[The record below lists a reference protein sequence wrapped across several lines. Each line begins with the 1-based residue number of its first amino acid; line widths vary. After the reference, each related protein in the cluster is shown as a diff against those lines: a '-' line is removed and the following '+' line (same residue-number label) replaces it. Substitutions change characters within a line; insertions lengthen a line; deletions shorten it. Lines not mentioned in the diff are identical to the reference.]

1 MPKRNPGFQLCRSAA
16 LTGYADLARAR
27 GLDPLRL
34 ASEAGVPV
42 AALSDP
48 DLKIPTPAVAW
59 MLEAAAE
66 RSGLQD
72 FAIRLAETRRL
83 SNMGAVGLIAREQ
96 PSLRKSLEVMV
107 QYQWMQNDA
116 LLVHIEETPEIG
128 VVRIDVIGAGQRST
142 RQATELAV
150 GALCRNV
157 RALMGERWRPEAVC
171 FAHAA
176 PTDLA
181 AHRRLFGVTPMFDQ
195 DFDGIVF
202 TRTDFDA
209 PITSADPAMAKQIE
223 RYVDQI
229 AARQVKSARDEVGE
243 LIVLLLP
250 TGVCNADWVARHLGV
265 DRRTVHRRL
274 AAEGT
279 SFSELMDE
287 MRKQLA
293 QSLMANSGR
302 TLAAV
307 AEHLGFS
314 GASAF
319 SHWFQRM
326 HGCSPRAYRRTLL

>member
-1 MPKRNPGFQLCRSAA
+1 MPNLNLTFHLCRAA
-16 LTGYADLARAR
+16 TLTGYADLAQAH

-48 DLKIPTPAVAW
+48 DLKIPVSAVAW
-59 MLEAAAE
+59 MLEAAAQ

-96 PSLRKSLEVMV
+96 SNLRKSLEVMA
-107 QYQWMQNDA
+107 QFQWMQSEA
-116 LLVHIEETPEIG
+116 VSVYIEETPEIG
-128 VVRIDVIGAGQRST
+128 VVRVDVITTGQRTT
-142 RQATELAV
+142 RQAVELAV

-171 FAHAA
+171 FTHAA
-176 PTDLA
+176 PPDLV
-181 AHRRLFGVTPMFDQ
+181 AHRRLFGLTPLFDQ
-195 DFDGIVF
+195 DFDGVVF
-202 TRTDFDA
+202 TRADFDA
-209 PITSADPAMAKQIE
+209 PITSADPAMARQIE

-229 AARQVKSARDEVGE
+229 AGRQVKSARDEVGE

-250 TGVCNADWVARHLGV
+250 TGVCNADRVARHLGV
-265 DRRTVHRRL
+265 NRRTVHRRL

-279 SFSELMDE
+279 SFSELMDQVR
-287 MRKQLA
+287 MQLA
-293 QSLMANSGR
+293 QSLMANASR
-302 TLAAV
+302 TLAAI

-314 GASAF
+314 SASTF
-319 SHWFQRM
+319 SHWFQRT
-326 HGCSPRAYRRTLL
+326 HDCSPRAFRKILR